1 MIRYDTIRYG
11 PVHRGPYGTVR
22 YGPVHTVSRTT
33 RRRSLAEPH
42 AKTRPDPRILGFLW
56 SLLRSSGERF
66 QKRLLSAQCP
76 PGSQERYEFIC
87 TTRSRAGRQG
97 RVFWQPAAG
106 TNKSPKTPWITQS
119 ADCDT
124 FVGSAVQK
132 QQHAWC
138 EPERAGWR
146 AQVGLGWSCGVGS
159 GLVVARREDDSWGPP
174 SALAAVTAGWGL
186 QASAT
191 SCFPFPGPPP
201 SLTHPALP
209 FSPLQYAQRHPTPR
223 GVAPWILYPCG
234 GERPWGR
241 QGAAE
246 GHWCQT
252 LKGLVVIFAAFA
264 SSTSADWH
272 RSTATGASPLPS
284 EHNYPS
290 TSMQGAF
297 LESSAAPGLVTTD
310 GMP

>member
-1 MIRYDTIRYG
+1 MNLFA
-11 PVHRGPYGTVR
+11 P
-22 YGPVHTVSRTT
+22 
-33 RRRSLAEPH
+33 L
-42 AKTRPDPRILGFLW
+42 
-56 SLLRSSGERF
+56 
-66 QKRLLSAQCP
+66 
-76 PGSQERYEFIC
+76 
-87 TTRSRAGRQG
+87 RSRAGRQG
-97 RVFWQPAAG
+97 RVFWHIGAAG

-209 FSPLQYAQRHPTPR
+209 FSPLQYAQRDPTPR

-252 LKGLVVIFAAFA
+252 LRGLVVIFAALA
-264 SSTSADWH
+264 SSTSAD
-272 RSTATGASPLPS
+272 
-284 EHNYPS
+284 
-290 TSMQGAF
+290 
-297 LESSAAPGLVTTD
+297 
-310 GMP
+310 